1 MVILICSV
9 GFLILNL
16 YLLFELILWVL
27 GILMFIGV
35 VLVFIGGGIR
45 IIIFVIL
52 FLLVISK
59 IFGRLNV
66 RVFKC

>member
-1 MVILICSV
+1 MVILIRSV

-66 RVFKC
+66 RAFKR

>member
-35 VLVFIGGGIR
+35 VFVFIGGGIR

-59 IFGRLNV
+59 VFGRLNV